1 MLQKLWTSFRLVEF
15 SFYELLVANRS
26 TLNDLTGT
34 HVTYHL
40 TTWTPPI
47 FLCEDETSLENGVRV
62 H

>member
-40 TTWTPPI
+40 TNVDAPHI
-47 FLCEDETSLENGVRV
+47 LMRRLDGS
-62 H
+62 